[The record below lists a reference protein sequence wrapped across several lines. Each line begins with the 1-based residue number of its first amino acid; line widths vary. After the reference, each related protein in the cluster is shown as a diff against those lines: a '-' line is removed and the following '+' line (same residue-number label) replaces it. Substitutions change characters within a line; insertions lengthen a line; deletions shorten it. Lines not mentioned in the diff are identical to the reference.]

1 MVPIPSFVPDH
12 NMSSRDQARS
22 AAALLNAT
30 GSASASVIA
39 ARVLAFSNP
48 ATMFSPWH
56 QSEAKRMTSEKVDAM
71 HAGMRAA
78 SIELALLPSRMLMI
92 GARPASWTPNGWTTA
107 CMDAAGLWIG
117 VGNAALRPAKSTA
130 VRNRSRL
137 ARTHG

>member
-1 MVPIPSFVPDH
+1 MPSH
-12 NMSSRDQARS
+12 DQART
-22 AAALLNAT
+22 AAELLNTT

-39 ARVLAFSNP
+39 ARMLAFSNP

-56 QSEAKRMTSEKVDAM
+56 QSEAKRMSAEKVDAM

-78 SIELALLPSRMLMI
+78 STELALLPSRMLMI
-92 GARPASWTPNGWTTA
+92 GSRPASWTPTGWMNA

-137 ARTHG
+137 ARSQR